1 MADIAKTIEIIFS
14 GKDDGLSKILK
25 DTGTGVTDF
34 SNSINDITQPLADVG
49 KNILALEGAFAAL
62 AGGAI
67 GLAVTKT
74 GEFKAGVNEINTLL
88 NLAPNQLKNYS
99 AEILNYSKN
108 STQSIEQINLAL
120 YNAASLGVDYAN
132 SLDVLSSAEKL
143 AVGGKAELNS
153 ALEVLI
159 GTMNAYGAPIDQAT
173 SYSDAFFTIIKDG
186 KTTLPELSASI
197 ADVTGIAASSGISFE
212 TLGAAIAAM
221 TAAGAPTSQAITKI
235 KAAIAALVAPTDSAR
250 KAASKLGIDLSQA
263 ALDSKGFPAVLQ
275 EIYEKTGGNTQEMQK
290 LIPSIEGLQ
299 SALILGADKAG
310 IFQKSLD
317 DMANKA
323 GATESAFNQ
332 MKGNLTLVW
341 QSMANSFDAMLISF
355 GEDLEDDTKKLID
368 AFGGLWDSISQG
380 VDAGTFKPI
389 IDLVDDFIVDLT
401 EGLNELSTNLPD
413 ALEGVDFTG
422 FIDSIT
428 NLKNSILDLFGI
440 NLSDSASLTDTI
452 QAIIDSLTTLTN
464 FSSTIIGVLTP
475 VKEVLVD
482 AGEWFN
488 DLSDP
493 VQNFIAKMLGFSMI
507 TAPLSAAT
515 AAIGGLITALGG
527 LSPVIALLT
536 GPAGIVVALGAA
548 MYAFNEWST
557 APLRADHEQTMKAL
571 DEQQKAI
578 KKLTDQLDGVPLN
591 KTSEIFVLIEKGDLE
606 GAQELIDELTA
617 EEKEIRIKALADDKA
632 FEDFNRNLANLP
644 PEIQTEI
651 TALINQGKFDE
662 VEQLLNDIGEG
673 KTFDIKPQVKD
684 ADLTQATEIIEYWV
698 EGVKHTIE
706 VPVETKGVDDAKK
719 KIEEIPTEKQ
729 IEIQLQGEIDK
740 EIAAIQARAEVVQ
753 SAFEWEAKVDIA
765 EVEAQAK
772 IIEDAYNSINT
783 SITSTADLM
792 GQALSAIDSDDFSAK
807 WAAQDILRDEAKL
820 REKSFELQEKLTNE
834 QIKYMAAKTE
844 ALKSGESMIT
854 IDSNGLEPALEMV
867 MWEIIKK
874 VQVRAT
880 AEASEFLLGI

>member
-1 MADIAKTIEIIFS
+1 MADIAKTIEIIFA

-25 DTGTGVTDF
+25 DTGTGITDF
-34 SNSINDITQPLADVG
+34 NNSVNDITQPLADVG
-49 KNILALEGAFAAL
+49 SSILALEGAFASL
-62 AGGAI
+62 AGGAVA
-67 GLAVTKT
+67 LAVTKT
-74 GEFKAGVNEINTLL
+74 GEFEAGVNEINTLL
-88 NLAPNQLKNYS
+88 GLAPDQLDGYS
-99 AEILNYSKN
+99 TEILNYAKD

-132 SLDVLSSAEKL
+132 SLDVLSTAEKL

-159 GTMNAYGAPIDQAT
+159 GTMNAYGAPIEQAT
-173 SYSDAFFTIIKDG
+173 SYSDTFFTIIKDG
-186 KTTLPELSASI
+186 KTTLPELSTSI

-235 KAAIAALVAPTDSAR
+235 KAAISALVAPTDSAR
-250 KAASKLGIDLSQA
+250 KAASELGIDLSQA

-299 SALILGADKAG
+299 GALILGADKAG
-310 IFQKSLD
+310 IFQKALD

-323 GATESAFNQ
+323 GATESAFDK
-332 MKGNLTLVW
+332 MKERLSLVW
-341 QSMANSFDAMLISF
+341 QSMVNSFDAMLVSF
-355 GEDLEDDTKKLID
+355 GKDLEDDAKKLID
-368 AFGGLWDSISQG
+368 AFGNLWDSISKG

-389 IDLVDDFIVDLT
+389 IDLVDGFIVDLT
-401 EGLNELSTNLPD
+401 KGVNELSANLPK
-413 ALEGVDFTG
+413 ALKGIDFTG

-428 NLKNSILDLFGI
+428 NLKDSILDLFGI
-440 NLSDSASLTDTI
+440 DLSDSASLTDTI
-452 QAIIDSLTTLTN
+452 QAIIDSLTTLTD
-464 FSSTIIGVLTP
+464 FSSTIIDVLTP

-507 TAPLSAAT
+507 AAPITSAVAAVGSLIVVLS
-515 AAIGGLITALGG
+515 GLG
-527 LSPVIALLT
+527 PVIALI
-536 GPAGIVVALGAA
+536 AGSFGFTAAITAA
-548 MYAFNEWST
+548 MHALNEWST

-591 KTSEIFVLIEKGDLE
+591 KTSEVFILIEKGDLE

-617 EEKEIRIKALADDKA
+617 KEKEVRIKALADDKA

-644 PEIQTEI
+644 PEVQTEI

-662 VEQLLNDIGEG
+662 VEQILNDIGEG
-673 KTFDIKPQVKD
+673 KTLDIKPQVKD
-684 ADLTQATEIIEYWV
+684 ADLTQATETLEYWV

-706 VPVETKGVDDAKK
+706 VLVETKGVDDAKK

-740 EIAAIQARAEVVQ
+740 EIAAIQAKAEVMQ
-753 SAFEWEAKVDIA
+753 SAFEWEAKLDIA

-792 GQALSAIDSDDFSAK
+792 GQALGAIDSDDFSAK

-820 REKSFELQEKLTNE
+820 REKSFELQERLTNE

-844 ALKSGESMIT
+844 ALERGESVIT